1 MNDPLVVSQPGSTV
15 RDATFWQPLA
25 LGKIAAHG
33 LAAIPARI
41 QSFVGAQ
48 WGGVRAFALPAS
60 GKGLP
65 IDPGPPPIGDP
76 SAAVYKRAAVAVI
89 RATAERRSKPA
100 AVDASPL
107 AWDALAGSLSGGP
120 SAAARLRR
128 DVGLYV
134 ALNGALNDAAIAT
147 WGAKRTY
154 QSPRP
159 ISMIRYLAFQGQ
171 SSDPKGPSY
180 NTDGLPLVPG
190 LIELITRASSAPG
203 QRHAALASD
212 LGQVAVR
219 SQGHWV
225 LGARWTPPSPT
236 PASPGWVSEQSAF
249 AYAAADVL
257 TALTGHS
264 FAREAERLSRSGVES
279 GIETPADET
288 AGRALGTTA
297 GQRARARALR
307 LASR

>member
-1 MNDPLVVSQPGSTV
+1 M
-15 RDATFWQPLA
+15 
-25 LGKIAAHG
+25 
-33 LAAIPARI
+33 
-41 QSFVGAQ
+41 
-48 WGGVRAFALPAS
+48 
-60 GKGLP
+60 
-65 IDPGPPPIGDP
+65 
-76 SAAVYKRAAVAVI
+76 YKRAAVAVI